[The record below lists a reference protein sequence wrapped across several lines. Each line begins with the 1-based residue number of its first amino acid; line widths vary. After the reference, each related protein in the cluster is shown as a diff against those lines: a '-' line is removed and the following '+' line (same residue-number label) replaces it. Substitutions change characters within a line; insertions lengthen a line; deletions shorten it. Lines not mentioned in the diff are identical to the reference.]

1 MMESDRVMTQAN
13 RASILV
19 VAKDQAMRHNLVET
33 LEEAGGHQT
42 VAANT
47 FEEALSEILLRDFDL
62 VITESELPDLSGMDL
77 LAVVSGLSPETKVIF
92 IDDELSAKSA
102 VAVFRLGAA
111 DYLHKPLNMTFALMQ
126 VERLLAQKSAEEN
139 QPEARPRAEPAP
151 TNQRDR
157 SKRINPRSRPA
168 ALVLGREQFKQIE
181 MELNRLLS
189 FVKASFAGLVDTDGN
204 MMGAA
209 GTLDSYDLQVLTRAL
224 NIDHSAQQSLAE
236 LLDENKFHSTY
247 FQGDENGVYIIEFG
261 TDFTVSLAVICGHQV
276 KPGMVWLYS
285 KRTAAIID
293 DILKSVPKPKTQPRL
308 QNDN

>member
-1 MMESDRVMTQAN
+1 MSQQN

-19 VAKDQAMRHNLVET
+19 VAKDQQMRHALIDT

-62 VITESELPDLSGMDL
+62 ILTEAELPDLSGMDL
-77 LAVVSGLSPETKVIF
+77 LAVVSGLRPNARVIV

-111 DYLHKPLNMTFALMQ
+111 DYLYKPLNMTFALMQ
-126 VERLLAQKSAEEN
+126 VERQLAQKRAEEN
-139 QPEARPRAEPAP
+139 QPEPQNNARSDGKKQAPAKHIDP
-151 TNQRDR
+151 TA
-157 SKRINPRSRPA
+157 RPA

-181 MELNRLLS
+181 IELNRLLS
-189 FVKASFAGLVDTDGN
+189 HVKASFAGLVDTEGN

-209 GTLDSYDLQVLTRAL
+209 GTLDAYDLQVLTRAL
-224 NIDHSAQQSLAE
+224 NIDHSAQQSLAK

-247 FQGDENGVYIIEFG
+247 FEGDQNGVYIIEFG
-261 TDFTVSLAVICGHQV
+261 TNFTVSLAVICGHQV

-293 DILKSVPKPKTQPRL
+293 DILKSVPKPRNFPRL
-308 QNDN
+308 QQDG